1 MVKIK
6 LNSFRVKHSP
16 CKSAH
21 EEDINASFNGGAKL
35 WENDELVMKALKVYG
50 KFPRPHAFGEI
61 SRVCKLSNLRK
72 SRYFHE
78 KMMRNNPYEDKIR
91 KLIAEEGEEAYP
103 FFRIF
108 FDEYKT
114 KKERQKLMNHADDNS
129 ATSNDNN
136 SAIVDNYSDYSAC
149 YDTGVK
155 DEEIYEAPDNDE
167 DDHEHYDDNGRCMND
182 TEPFKPSNG
191 TESNQILPLIDSNT
205 HYLEN
210 LELKLK
216 ILNTEKETMVSYF
229 QTFTTVI
236 EGLKSQINQAK
247 SGQVIEN
254 EKGNQFKFSH
264 DDLNDVKSLEK
275 LGAQFNELKHNFDR
289 QSFEL
294 RQFTKEQA
302 SLKEDL
308 KLTRNYVNVE
318 NRKLQ
323 EELDECRSQLSIKD
337 EQIGEL
343 KRRLNESTSLNRANT
358 AKHLAIKSN
367 SNMAQNKLSELNE
380 SMDLLFSQ
388 IQNLN

>member
-6 LNSFRVKHSP
+6 LNSFRSKHSP
-16 CKSAH
+16 SKSAQD
-21 EEDINASFNGGAKL
+21 EDINGSFNGGAKL

-91 KLIAEEGEEAYP
+91 KLIAEEGEETYP

-129 ATSNDNN
+129 AASNDNN
-136 SAIVDNYSDYSAC
+136 SAIVENYSDYSAC
-149 YDTGVK
+149 YETGVK
-155 DEEIYEAPDNDE
+155 DEEIYEVPDDHE
-167 DDHEHYDDNGRCMND
+167 EDHEHYDENMHCMND
-182 TEPFKPSNG
+182 AEQFKQSNG

-236 EGLKSQINQAK
+236 ENLKTQINQAK

-254 EKGNQFKFSH
+254 EKGNQFKFSL

-275 LGAQFNELKHNFDR
+275 LGSQFNELKQNFER
-289 QSFEL
+289 QSSEL
-294 RQFTKEQA
+294 RQFTKEQV

-308 KLTRNYVNVE
+308 KLTKNYANVE

-323 EELDECRSQLSIKD
+323 EELDECRAQLSIKD
-337 EQIGEL
+337 EQISDL
-343 KRRLNESTSLNRANT
+343 KRRLNDSTSLNRTNT
-358 AKHLAIKSN
+358 TKHFAIKSN
-367 SNMAQNKLSELNE
+367 SNMAQNKLSELKEN
-380 SMDLLFSQ
+380 MDLLFAH